1 MNFRVSAWA
10 IKHPIVP
17 LISFIV
23 LFIGG
28 LLSFSTLGVDENPD
42 IDIPIVSVVVSQIGA
57 APSELETQVTRLVED
72 AVAGVGNVE
81 HIVSTVT
88 EGVSTTMIEFTLGID
103 SDRAVNDV
111 RDAIT
116 RIRQELPADI
126 LEPNVSRVDFAG
138 GAFATYTVS
147 NPNLTV
153 EELSWIVDNDISRK
167 LLSVDGVG
175 QVQRS
180 GGVDR
185 QITVF
190 LDRTRIEA
198 VGLTVDQVN
207 TQLRASNIDLPGG
220 RGELGRAEQS
230 IRTLGSRRTL
240 EGLKAM
246 PITLPGGTSVPLETL
261 ARVEDSTTEPR
272 QAALLDGQQV
282 VAFSLVRSTGSSMV
296 SVQENAGKA
305 LDQMLSSGMLPE
317 GTKIEM
323 VRTRA
328 IFVEMSY
335 WASIEHLLL
344 GALLAM
350 IVIWVALKDF
360 RAAFISAVAMPLS
373 MVPTF
378 LVMKALGYTLN
389 NMSLLGLALV
399 IGILVDDAIVEVE
412 NIVRHIQMGKTPW
425 RASLEA
431 ADEIGLAV
439 VGTTLSIVAVFVP
452 VAFMGGIPGQ
462 FFKQFGMTVSVA
474 VFFSLLVARLV
485 TPMMCAY
492 MLGVPPHSEEKS
504 LLMRVYDK
512 ALKWCLRNRAA
523 TFMLAVIFFLF
534 GLAMSTL
541 LPQSLVP
548 PIDRAELT
556 LTVELEPGTKLEQTT
571 EVARQI
577 SEIMGKQPGVR
588 NVFAA
593 IGTPATGA
601 HGASGSA
608 GGVNAATI
616 YGVLVPR
623 SERDLSQQEIEEII
637 RPQLESIPG
646 ARTRFGALEGLSGT
660 LTVLL
665 ASNDAAALSSY
676 SDVLAA
682 AMRDLPILYDVQSS
696 AALARPEILVKP
708 DPQRAA
714 EMGVMVS
721 AIARTAQLSTIGE
734 QEQNLAKFDLSDR
747 QIGIRVQLA
756 PEGRSDLQVLEQV
769 RVPTMN
775 GQTVP
780 LRNVA
785 TIGFGYGPSQ
795 IDRYDRQRQVSIKA
809 NLAEGVALGQALEAI
824 RATEAF
830 QAMPQGVH
838 EAPTGDVEIQRDVF
852 QGFAFAMVAAVMLI
866 YAVLVLLYSDFF
878 HPLTI
883 MLSLPLSIGG
893 AMVALL
899 ITQQP
904 LGLYALIGI
913 VMLMGLAIK
922 NSILLVDY
930 CLNAEAQ
937 GIPREQA
944 VVHSGEARMRP
955 IMMTTV
961 AMIAGMLPIAL
972 GIGAGAEV
980 RQGMAITVIGGL
992 ITSTLLT
999 LLVVPVVHTFIDD
1012 VEHFVMRLGLG
1023 RLKAREEKDDPEPAR
1038 QLPKAEGQPP
1048 SGAEGQPPSNE

>member
-1 MNFRVSAWA
+1 MKISAWS
-10 IKHPIVP
+10 IRHPIVP
-17 LISFIV
+17 IIIFIV
-23 LFIGG
+23 LAIGG
-28 LLSFSTLGVDENPD
+28 MLSFGTLGVDENPD
-42 IDIPIVSVVVSQIGA
+42 IDIPIVTVVVTQVGA

-72 AVAGVGNVE
+72 AVSGVGNVE
-81 HIVSTVT
+81 HMTSTVT
-88 EGVSTTMIEFTLGID
+88 EGVSTTAIEFTLGID

-116 RIRQELPADI
+116 RIRQDLPADI
-126 LEPNVSRVDFAG
+126 LEPNVSRLDFAG

-153 EELSWIVDNDISRK
+153 EQLSWLVDNDISRR
-167 LLSVDGVG
+167 LLSVNGVG

-190 LDRTRIEA
+190 LDRSRIES

-220 RGELGRAEQS
+220 RGELGNAEQS

-240 EGLKAM
+240 DSLKAL
-246 PITLPGGTSVPLETL
+246 PITLPKGTSVRLDAL
-261 ARVEDSTTEPR
+261 AQVEDSTSEPR
-272 QAALLDGQQV
+272 QRALLDGQQV

-296 SVQENAGKA
+296 SVQEGVQKA
-305 LDQMLSSGMLPE
+305 LEEMEASGALPG

-328 IFVEMSY
+328 FFVEMSY
-335 WASIEHLLL
+335 HASIEHLLL
-344 GALLAM
+344 GGFLAM
-350 IVIWVALKDF
+350 VVIWVALKDF
-360 RAAFISAVAMPLS
+360 RAAAISAVAMPLS
-373 MVPTF
+373 MIPTF
-378 LVMKALGYTLN
+378 LVMKMCGYTLN
-389 NMSLLGLALV
+389 NMSMLGLALV

-412 NIVRHIQMGKTPW
+412 NIVRHIQMGKTPY
-425 RASLEA
+425 RAALEA

-439 VGTTLSIVAVFVP
+439 VGTTFSIIAVFVP

-474 VFFSLLVARLV
+474 VFFSLLVARLI

-492 MLGVPPHSEEKS
+492 FLDVPPHSDEKGWFTR
-504 LLMRVYDK
+504 LYDR
-512 ALKWCLRNRAA
+512 ALKWALRNRAA
-523 TFMLAVIFFLF
+523 TFTLAVIFFIF
-534 GLAMSTL
+534 GLALFPLM
-541 LPQSLVP
+541 PQSLVP
-548 PIDRAELT
+548 QIDRGELT
-556 LTVELEPGTKLEQTT
+556 LTVELEPGTKLERTT

-577 SEIMGKQPGVR
+577 SEIMLKEPGVKA
-588 NVFAA
+588 VFAA
-593 IGTPATGA
+593 VGTPASGA
-601 HGASGSA
+601 HGSGGSA
-608 GGVNAATI
+608 GGVNTVTI
-616 YGVLVPR
+616 YGVLTPR
-623 SERDLSQQEIEEII
+623 ADRELSQQ
-637 RPQLESIPG
+637 QLEEELRPKIATITG
-646 ARTRFGALEGLSGT
+646 ARSRFGALEGLSGT
-660 LTVLL
+660 LTMLL
-665 ASNDAAALSSY
+665 ASNDSAELSKYADTLSAAI
-676 SDVLAA
+676 
-682 AMRDLPILYDVQSS
+682 RELPLLYDVQSS
-696 AALARPEILVKP
+696 AALARPELLVQP
-708 DPQRAA
+708 DVARAA
-714 EMGVMVS
+714 ELGVMVNS
-721 AIARTAQLSTIGE
+721 IARTAQLSTIGD
-734 QEQNLAKFDLSDR
+734 QEQNQAKFDLADR

-756 PEGRSDLQVLEQV
+756 PEDRADLQTLEQV

-775 GQTVP
+775 GGSVP

-785 TIGFGYGPSQ
+785 SIGFGFGPSQ
-795 IDRYDRQRQVSIKA
+795 IDRFDRQRQVSIKA

-824 RATEAF
+824 RATDAYK
-830 QAMPQGVH
+830 AMPKSIQ
-838 EAPTGDVEIQRDVF
+838 EPPTGDVEIQRDVF
-852 QGFAFAMVAAVMLI
+852 QGFAFAMVASVLLI

-893 AMVALL
+893 ALVALV

-930 CLNAEAQ
+930 CVMAEEA
-937 GIPREQA
+937 GVPREEA
-944 VVHSGEARMRP
+944 VVQSGEARLRP

-980 RQGMAITVIGGL
+980 RQAMAIAVIGGL
-992 ITSTLLT
+992 ITSTFLT

-1012 VEHFVMRLGLG
+1012 VERFVMRIGFS
-1023 RLKAREEKDDPEPAR
+1023 RFKAREEKDETE
-1038 QLPKAEGQPP
+1038 QTSK
-1048 SGAEGQPPSNE
+1048 NV

>member
-1 MNFRVSAWA
+1 MSFRVSAWA

-17 LISFIV
+17 IISFIV

-42 IDIPIVSVVVSQIGA
+42 IDIPIVTVVVTQIGA

-88 EGVSTTMIEFTLGID
+88 EGVSTTSIEFTLGID

-116 RIRQELPADI
+116 RIRQDLPADI
-126 LEPNVSRVDFAG
+126 LEPNVSRLDFAG

-147 NPNLTV
+147 NPNLSV
-153 EELSWIVDNDISRK
+153 EELSWLVDNDISRR
-167 LLSVDGVG
+167 LLSVNGVG

-190 LDRTRIEA
+190 LDRSRIEG

-220 RGELGRAEQS
+220 RGELGQAEQS

-240 EGLKAM
+240 DDLKALR
-246 PITLPGGTSVPLETL
+246 ITLPGGASVRLDTL
-261 ARVEDSTTEPR
+261 AQVTDSTSEPR

-296 SVQENAGKA
+296 SVQENATRA
-305 LDQMLSSGMLPE
+305 LNEMVSSGNLPD
-317 GTKIEM
+317 GTKIEL

-335 WASIEHLLL
+335 WASIEHLCL

-350 IVIWVALKDF
+350 IVIWIALKDF

-425 RASLEA
+425 RAALEA

-485 TPMMCAY
+485 TPVMCAY
-492 MLGVPPHSEEKS
+492 ILGVPPHSEEKGW
-504 LLMRVYDK
+504 LMRIYDRT
-512 ALKWCLRNRAA
+512 LKWALHNRLA
-523 TFMLAVIFFLF
+523 TFALAVIFFIF
-534 GLAMSTL
+534 GCSMFPL
-541 LPQSLVP
+541 LPKSLVP
-548 PIDRAELT
+548 PIDRGELT
-556 LTVELEPGTKLEQTT
+556 LTVELEPGTRLERTT

-577 SEIMGKQPGVR
+577 SEIMGKEPGVR
-588 NVFAA
+588 AVFAA
-593 IGTPATGA
+593 VGTPTAGA
-601 HGASGSA
+601 HGGGGSA
-608 GGVNAATI
+608 GTVNTATI

-623 SERDLSQQEIEEII
+623 SERDLSQQELEERI
-637 RPQLESIPG
+637 RPKLEGITG

-660 LTVLL
+660 LTLLL
-665 ASNDAAALSSY
+665 ASNEAAELSAY
-676 SDVLAA
+676 ADKLAA
-682 AMRDLPILYDVQSS
+682 TMRDLPLLYDVQSS
-696 AALARPEILVKP
+696 AALARPELLVQP
-708 DPQRAA
+708 EPGRAS
-714 EMGVMVS
+714 ELGVTVAS
-721 AIARTAQLSTIGE
+721 IARTAQLSTIGE
-734 QEQNLAKFDLSDR
+734 QEQNQAKFDLSDR

-756 PEGRSDLQVLEQV
+756 PENRSDLQVLEQV
-769 RVPTMN
+769 QVPAA
-775 GQTVP
+775 GGRSVP

-785 TIGFGYGPSQ
+785 RISFGYGPSQ

-809 NLAEGVALGQALEAI
+809 NLADGVALGQALDAI
-824 RATEAF
+824 RATDTYK
-830 QAMPQGVH
+830 AMPKEVQ

-852 QGFAFAMVAAVMLI
+852 QGFAFAMIAAVMLI

-899 ITQQP
+899 VTQQP

-930 CLNAEAQ
+930 CVNAEAQ
-937 GIPREQA
+937 GVPREQA
-944 VVHSGEARMRP
+944 VVESGEARMRP

-992 ITSTLLT
+992 ITSTFLT

-1012 VEHFVMRLGLG
+1012 VEHFVMRFGLG
-1023 RLKAREEKDDPEPAR
+1023 YFKAREEKDEPA
-1038 QLPKAEGQPP
+1038 P
-1048 SGAEGQPPSNE
+1048 SQTEP

>member
-1 MNFRVSAWA
+1 MTFRISAWA

-17 LISFIV
+17 IISFIV
-23 LFIGG
+23 LLVGG
-28 LLSFSTLGVDENPD
+28 ILSFSTLGVDENPD
-42 IDIPIVSVVVSQIGA
+42 IDIPIVTVVVTQIGA

-81 HIVSTVT
+81 HITSTVT
-88 EGVSTTMIEFTLGID
+88 EGVSTTAIEFTLGID

-116 RIRQELPADI
+116 RIRQDLPADI
-126 LEPNVSRVDFAG
+126 LEPNVSRLDFAG

-147 NPNLTV
+147 NPNLSV
-153 EELSWIVDNDISRK
+153 EELSWLVDNEISRR
-167 LLSVDGVG
+167 LLSISGVG

-190 LDRTRIEA
+190 LDRARIESL
-198 VGLTVDQVN
+198 GLTVDQVN
-207 TQLRASNIDLPGG
+207 TQLRGLNIDLPGG

-230 IRTLGSRRTL
+230 IRTLGSRRSL
-240 EGLKAM
+240 EDLQAL
-246 PITLPGGTSVPLETL
+246 PITLPGGSSVRLDSL
-261 ARVEDSTTEPR
+261 AQVQDSTTEAR

-296 SVQENAGKA
+296 SVQEKAGAA
-305 LDQMLSSGMLPE
+305 LDEMVTSGALPE
-317 GTKIEM
+317 GTKIER

-328 IFVEMSY
+328 VFVEMSY
-335 WASIEHLLL
+335 LASIEHLWL

-350 IVIWVALKDF
+350 IVIWIALKDF
-360 RAAFISAVAMPLS
+360 RAAAISAVAMPLS
-373 MVPTF
+373 MIPTF

-389 NMSLLGLALV
+389 NMSMLGLALV

-425 RASLEA
+425 RAALEA

-439 VGTTLSIVAVFVP
+439 VGTTLSIIAVFVP

-504 LLMRVYDK
+504 LLMRGYEK
-512 ALKWCLRNRAA
+512 TLTWALRNRAA
-523 TFMLAVIFFLF
+523 TFFMAVLFFVFGCSLF
-534 GLAMSTL
+534 PLMPKSL
-541 LPQSLVP
+541 IPQ
-548 PIDRAELT
+548 IDRSELT
-556 LTVELEPGTKLEQTT
+556 LTVEMEPGTRLERTT

-577 SEIMGKQPGVR
+577 SEIMGKAPGVKS
-588 NVFAA
+588 VFAA
-593 IGTPATGA
+593 IGSPAAGA
-601 HGASGSA
+601 HGNRGSA
-608 GGVNAATI
+608 GGINTATI

-623 SERDLSQQEIEEII
+623 SERELSQQQLEELI
-637 RPQLESIPG
+637 RPQLEKIPG

-660 LTVLL
+660 LTLL
-665 ASNDAAALSSY
+665 LSSNDAETLSRY
-676 SDVLAA
+676 SDELAA
-682 AMRDLPILYDVQSS
+682 AMRDLPVLFDVQSS
-696 AALARPEILVKP
+696 AALARPELLVQP
-708 DPQRAA
+708 DAQRAA
-714 EMGVMVS
+714 ELGVMVS
-721 AIARTAQLSTIGE
+721 SIARTAQLSTIGE
-734 QEQNLAKFDLSDR
+734 QEQNQAKFDLVDR

-769 RVPTMN
+769 QVPTM
-775 GQTVP
+775 GGGHVP

-809 NLAEGVALGQALEAI
+809 NMAEGVALGQALDAV
-824 RATEAF
+824 RATAAYK
-830 QAMPQGVH
+830 AMPKGVQ
-838 EAPTGDVEIQRDVF
+838 ESPTGDVEIQRDVF
-852 QGFAFAMVAAVMLI
+852 QGFAFAMVAAVLLI

-883 MLSLPLSIGG
+883 MISLPLSIGG
-893 AMVALL
+893 ALVALV

-930 CLNAEAQ
+930 CVNAEAK
-937 GIPREQA
+937 GVPREQA
-944 VVHSGEARMRP
+944 VVQSGEARIRP

-961 AMIAGMLPIAL
+961 AMIAGMLPISL
-972 GIGAGAEV
+972 GIGAGSEV
-980 RQGMAITVIGGL
+980 RQAMAIAVIGGL
-992 ITSTLLT
+992 ITSTFLT

-1012 VEHFVMRLGLG
+1012 VERFVMRLGLA
-1023 RLKAREEKDDPEPAR
+1023 RFKAREERDHEK
-1038 QLPKAEGQPP
+1038 
-1048 SGAEGQPPSNE
+1048 GAAG

>member
-1 MNFRVSAWA
+1 VKISAWS
-10 IKHPIVP
+10 IRHPIVP
-17 LISFIV
+17 IIIFIV
-23 LFIGG
+23 LFVGG
-28 LLSFSTLGVDENPD
+28 LLSFSKLGVDENPD
-42 IDIPIVSVVVSQIGA
+42 IDIPIVTVVVSQVGA

-81 HIVSTVT
+81 HITSTVT
-88 EGVSTTMIEFTLGID
+88 EGVSTTAIEFTLGID

-116 RIRQELPADI
+116 RIRQDLPADI
-126 LEPNVSRVDFAG
+126 LEPNVSRLDFAG

-147 NPNLTV
+147 NPNLSV
-153 EELSWIVDNDISRK
+153 EELSWLVDNNIARR
-167 LLSVDGVG
+167 LLSIGGVG

-190 LDRTRIEA
+190 LDRTRIES

-207 TQLRASNIDLPGG
+207 SQLRASNIDLPGG
-220 RGELGRAEQS
+220 RGEVGTSEQS

-240 EGLKAM
+240 ESLQKL
-246 PITLPGGTSVPLETL
+246 PISLPGGTSLPLEAL
-261 ARVEDSTTEPR
+261 AQVKDGTSEPR
-272 QAALLDGQQV
+272 QRALLDGQQV

-296 SVQENAGKA
+296 TVQESATAA
-305 LDQMLSSGMLPE
+305 LDDMISSGALPE
-317 GTKIEM
+317 GTEIEM

-328 IFVEMSY
+328 FFVEESY
-335 WASIEHLLL
+335 LASIEHLCL
-344 GALLAM
+344 GAVLAM
-350 IVIWVALKDF
+350 LVIWIALKDF
-360 RAAFISAVAMPLS
+360 RAAAISAVAMPLS

-389 NMSLLGLALV
+389 NMSMLGLALV

-412 NIVRHIQMGKTPW
+412 NIVRHIQMGKTPY
-425 RASLEA
+425 RAALEA

-439 VGTTLSIVAVFVP
+439 VGTTFSIIAVFVP

-474 VFFSLLVARLV
+474 VFFSLLVARLI

-492 MLGVPPHSEEKS
+492 MLNVTPHTEGKGW
-504 LLMRVYDK
+504 LMRGYDRIIHW
-512 ALKWCLRNRAA
+512 ALRNRAA
-523 TFMLAVIFFLF
+523 TLVMAVVFFIF
-534 GLAMSTL
+534 GLSLFPLM
-541 LPQSLVP
+541 PQSLVP
-548 PIDRAELT
+548 QVDRAELT
-556 LTVELEPGTKLEQTT
+556 LTVELEPGTRLERTT
-571 EVARQI
+571 EVTRQI
-577 SEIMGKQPGVR
+577 SDVLLKAPGVR
-588 NVFAA
+588 AVFAA
-593 IGTPATGA
+593 VGTPASGM
-601 HGASGSA
+601 HGNAGSA
-608 GGVNAATI
+608 GGVNTATI

-623 SERDLSQQEIEEII
+623 SQREYSQQQLEEMI
-637 RPQLESIPG
+637 RPQLEHIPG

-660 LTVLL
+660 LTLLL
-665 ASNDAAALSSY
+665 ASNDAKALSDY
-676 SDVLAA
+676 SDTLAA
-682 AMRDLPILYDVQSS
+682 AMRDLPVLFDVQSS
-696 AALARPEILVKP
+696 AALARPELLVQP
-708 DPQRAA
+708 DPRRAA

-721 AIARTAQLSTIGE
+721 AIARTAQLSTIGD
-734 QEQNLAKFDLSDR
+734 QEQNQAKFDLTDR
-747 QIGIRVQLA
+747 QISIRVQLA
-756 PEGRSDLQVLEQV
+756 PEDRGDLQVLEQV
-769 RVPTMN
+769 RVPS
-775 GQTVP
+775 QTGAAIP

-785 TIGFGYGPSQ
+785 SIGFGFGPSQ
-795 IDRYDRQRQVSIKA
+795 IDRFDRQRQVSIKA
-809 NLAEGVALGQALEAI
+809 NLAEGVALGQALQAI
-824 RATEAF
+824 RATEAYK
-830 QAMPQGVH
+830 AMPKGVQ
-838 EAPTGDVEIQRDVF
+838 EAPTGDVEIQKDVF
-852 QGFAFAMVAAVMLI
+852 EGFAFAMVAAVMLI

-893 AMVALL
+893 ALIALV

-930 CLNAEAQ
+930 CINAEAA
-937 GIPREQA
+937 GTPRLQA
-944 VVHSGEARMRP
+944 VVESGEARMRP
-955 IMMTTV
+955 ILMTTV

-980 RQGMAITVIGGL
+980 RQAMAIAVIGGL

-1012 VEHFVMRLGLG
+1012 LEQMVMRLGFS
-1023 RLKAREEKDDPEPAR
+1023 RFKAREEKDE
-1038 QLPKAEGQPP
+1038 EVP
-1048 SGAEGQPPSNE
+1048 S